1 MDNIGVQV
9 GVLLAVLLLV
19 ERLVAARRRDGR
31 GGLAPVLTWL
41 VLTAVLL
48 WCGALL
54 AFAAVHALLFTL
66 GPDAATAGAVVC
78 GAALIAIPFVLAVII
93 RRNMRHVSTGG

>member
-1 MDNIGVQV
+1 MESIGVQV

-19 ERLVAARRRDGR
+19 ERLVSARRRNGR
-31 GGLAPVLTWL
+31 RGIAPVLTWL
-41 VLTAVLL
+41 VLTAAVL

-54 AFAAVHALLFTL
+54 AFAAVHALLFAL

-78 GAALIAIPFVLAVII
+78 VAALVAVPFVLAVII
-93 RRNMRHVSTGG
+93 RRNMRHVSAGG